1 MYLSCLFFRLKS
13 FEKFNILLT
22 ENSHLS
28 HFTLFPEHHNLSQV
42 KENIAWNGEILKDY
56 LFIYQKY

>member
-1 MYLSCLFFRLKS
+1 MSKKS
-13 FEKFNILLT
+13 RVSR
-22 ENSHLS
+22 NSTFYWLRIATCPTL
-28 HFTLFPEHHNLSQV
+28 HFSFFPEHHNLSQV